1 MSQAFAGTIQC
12 TCLFPIHWWLMETA
26 LHQSRYQSSKT
37 LSERHKL
44 FDNAQ
49 MRGRLQSMYRVESEA
64 TQRFQNLLEQL
75 DEACSRRRAKHE
87 ETGPGQ
93 GQIRQ

>member
-1 MSQAFAGTIQC
+1 M
-12 TCLFPIHWWLMETA
+12 
-26 LHQSRYQSSKT
+26 HQSRYQSSKT

-49 MRGRLQSMYRVESEA
+49 MRSRLQSMYRVESEA
-64 TQRFQNLLEQL
+64 TQRFHDLLEQL
-75 DEACSRRRAKHE
+75 DEACSRWRAKHE
-87 ETGPGQ
+87 QAGPGR

>member
-1 MSQAFAGTIQC
+1 M
-12 TCLFPIHWWLMETA
+12 
-26 LHQSRYQSSKT
+26 HQSRYQSSKT

-64 TQRFQNLLEQL
+64 SQRFQDLLEQL
-75 DEACSRRRAKHE
+75 DEACSRWRAKHE
-87 ETGPGQ
+87 EAGPGKARSVNDL
-93 GQIRQ
+93 QIRLSRTKCLE